1 MFHLY
6 KEIRLAEFKYEIT
19 EELAVLS
26 NKNGFTKEINMISY
40 NGAKPKIDIRN
51 WSVDDEGNKRMG
63 KGITLSNEEAMVL
76 RDTLEDIEF

>member
-1 MFHLY
+1 M
-6 KEIRLAEFKYEIT
+6 AEFKYEIT
-19 EELAVLS
+19 KELAVLS

>member
-1 MFHLY
+1 M
-6 KEIRLAEFKYEIT
+6 AEFKYEIT

-76 RDTLEDIEF
+76 RDTSEDIEF